1 MNKAK
6 LVNSVLTGGGI
17 GSPQHLNVVIGNE
30 DKGFPRGHVLDAN
43 ATLAL
48 VGTGGAGTPGG
59 GGTPGTGGG
68 TGTNPGAQNTQSN
81 LEKVIKLDERVDVIG
96 GRPNDMKDVVIES
109 TFAKTASNLVLQNSY
124 IESDILTNRT
134 IGSGSIIAGLL
145 NSVNG
150 YSNIT
155 AGSGSVLIGGSLG
168 NFSSSFHFDID
179 VVPNTENDKLRLK
192 VKSNGLVEYGL
203 KEKLY
208 PIYDYFAIKVV
219 DGKDKIVK
227 VWDSPALYR
236 DSYDFTRINDEVIEM
251 NNPNLRR
258 LKDYDKVIVA
268 PASLNCNSSVVV
280 GSGVECNSNYSLV
293 VGRML
298 KTNVTSNGSG
308 PMGVACFG
316 AGNSVSNP
324 GELACGRFNVSQRDV
339 KDDDNFKYSTLF
351 SIGGG
356 DTKNHFNIIE
366 CALRSKKELMTNI
379 KTEDV
384 YIKGIGGYDGT
395 NAASTQSK
403 SLQQVVEDM
412 SNKGDEFKYT
422 DNISLDCFRG
432 DVSNNGGTLNINING
447 KGLYYYYN
455 NVDSN
460 DVLDIF
466 PTLGAKFFE
475 LDSSGNV
482 TSEKEYQNGDRLT
495 SSGVLYI
502 YNNDGSHLTPS
513 YTNSIK
519 IIKQTRLNTIANNVK
534 ESDVYGGKFSNI
546 RPNKQIY
553 DEVVKGVAF
562 NIVSNYEKA
571 DVKDYTIEVFKL
583 GWNYVAINAFKTK
596 DNEWIVT
603 HQSSFIA
610 GTISKP
616 WSDVT
621 INDVMY
627 NGVIEPRVM
636 KLSDFCAL
644 CRTFGGKPY
653 FMVQQT
659 GVENN
664 INQYGDLYHGK
675 PGTNKLIDII
685 NQNGLRGKCSIISP
699 SPTVLAEIGKYDKS
713 IKLGYFSIL
722 GSFLNNGGFNG
733 SLRSIMNQ
741 IKNAAGV
748 SENNIFLILSA
759 AAFQFTQNAINEFQL
774 TGYGLELFGFDDN
787 TPLEKIHPYVSG
799 VICDYVH
806 AGEKKFNKRILN
818 WNV

>member
-48 VGTGGAGTPGG
+48 VGTGG
-59 GGTPGTGGG
+59 TPGTGGAGGG
-68 TGTNPGAQNTQSN
+68 TGTNPGTQNTQSN
-81 LEKVIKLDERVDVIG
+81 LEKVIKLDERVDVID
-96 GRPNDMKDVVIES
+96 GRSNDMKDVVIES

-134 IGSGSIIAGLL
+134 TSSGSIIAGLL

-219 DGKDKIVK
+219 DGKNKIVK
-227 VWDSPALYR
+227 VWDSHALYR

-339 KDDDNFKYSTLF
+339 KDDDNFKYSTIF

-366 CALRSKKELMTNI
+366 CALRDKKAI
-379 KTEDV
+379 GVKTEDV

-403 SLQQVVEDM
+403 SLQTVINDIT
-412 SNKGDEFKYT
+412 SRPSAGEFMLAN
-422 DNISLDCFRG
+422 DISLDCFRG
-432 DVSNNGGTLNINING
+432 DVSNNGGTLSINTSG
-447 KGLYYYYN
+447 KGLYCYCDFKDGEY
-455 NVDSN
+455 
-460 DVLDIF
+460 
-466 PTLGAKFFE
+466 TLGDSSTNTVKFFE
-475 LDSSGNV
+475 LDQDGNV
-482 TSEKEYQNGDRLT
+482 VDESECDLGSTLSGR
-495 SSGVLYI
+495 GVLYI
-502 YNNDGSHLTPS
+502 YDQNGRTVYPS
-513 YTNSIK
+513 NGVTTIEIDEK
-519 IIKQTRLNTIANNVK
+519 LNINKLVQRVK
-534 ESDVYGGKFSNI
+534 GSDVYGGKFSDI

-553 DEVVKGVAF
+553 DEVVRGVAF
-562 NIVSNYEKA
+562 NVVTKSEMRN
-571 DVKDYTIEVFKL
+571 VKDYTIEVFKL
-583 GWNYVAINAFKTK
+583 GWNYVAISAFKTK

-616 WSDVT
+616 WGDVT

-664 INQYGDLYHGK
+664 INQSGDLYHGK

-722 GSFLNNGGFNG
+722 GSFLNNGSFNG
-733 SLRSIMNQ
+733 SLRSTMNQ

-748 SENNIFLILSA
+748 SENNISLILSA

-787 TPLEKIHPYVSG
+787 TSLEKIHPYVSG

-806 AGEKKFNKRILN
+806 AGEKVFCETILKSK
-818 WNV
+818 V